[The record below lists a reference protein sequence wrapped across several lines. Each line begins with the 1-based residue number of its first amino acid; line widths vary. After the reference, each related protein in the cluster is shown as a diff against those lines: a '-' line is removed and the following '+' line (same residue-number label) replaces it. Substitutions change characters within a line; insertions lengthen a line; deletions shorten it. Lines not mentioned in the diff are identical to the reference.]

1 MTQHNSVNGF
11 DRVNIQ
17 RKLIATDFSVPARSL
32 AQVRILVVDDNPDD
46 RELLAVMIEQE
57 GGEVIAAASTS
68 EALDYCQRVS
78 IDVLVSD
85 ICMPG
90 EDGCALIRK
99 VRALPLPLQSQVPAI
114 ALSSSLSEKY
124 REQALASGFQRY
136 LLKPIDIEEFIAT
149 IAQLVD

>member
-1 MTQHNSVNGF
+1 MNSF

-32 AQVRILVVDDNPDD
+32 DQVRILVVDDNPDD
-46 RELLAVMIEQE
+46 RELLAIMIEQE
-57 GGEVIAAASTS
+57 GGEVIAVASTS
-68 EALDYCQRVS
+68 EALDCCQRMS
-78 IDVLVSD
+78 IDVLISD

-99 VRALPLPLQSQVPAI
+99 IRALPLPLQSQIPAI

-136 LLKPIDIEEFIAT
+136 LLKPIELEELIAT
-149 IAQLVD
+149 ISHLVS